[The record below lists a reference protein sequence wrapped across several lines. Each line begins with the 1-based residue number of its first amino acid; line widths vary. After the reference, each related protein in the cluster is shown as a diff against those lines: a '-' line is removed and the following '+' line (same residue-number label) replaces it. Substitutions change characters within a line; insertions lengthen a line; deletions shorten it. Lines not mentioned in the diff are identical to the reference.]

1 MPPPPPV
8 CPPGSAPP
16 VVCEMPL
23 GPEAALEAHEGGRV
37 PPPPP
42 VCPPGSA
49 LPRCAGLAFIFAGWG
64 ADGLERRRIVWR
76 LEPGLPRPRPVRGVV
91 PGRPAAPPRVE
102 GATQPGSSHPAAPR
116 GIDGAAQPDRTHPGG
131 PPTPLSQGRAGA
143 PVDAAQPD
151 RSHPWDPP
159 APHSQGRAGAALGAR
174 AAAAVTGAVRVVE
187 WAREA
192 CAAMGRWVHRR
203 VLGREGGQAGAPAGA
218 QAAPAQPQAALAPVH
233 VPCAPGGSGATQV
246 RPPDLTPK
254 RGWTPSS

>member
-1 MPPPPPV
+1 M
-8 CPPGSAPP
+8 PP

-143 PVDAAQPD
+143 
-151 RSHPWDPP
+151 
-159 APHSQGRAGAALGAR
+159 ALGAR